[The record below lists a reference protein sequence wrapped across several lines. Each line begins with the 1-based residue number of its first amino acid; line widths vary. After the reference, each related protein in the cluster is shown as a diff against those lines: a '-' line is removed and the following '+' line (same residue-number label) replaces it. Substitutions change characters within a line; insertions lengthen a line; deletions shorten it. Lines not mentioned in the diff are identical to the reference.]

1 MFPWRAATVTADSKA
16 VSLHIDAD
24 ARLAAAVGAAARFLG
39 EAAGLAAPA
48 ASELQASVTAASREA
63 MSRLAGDHPHLNVT
77 ITRFVDRIEVALSQE
92 GSADPAAGLDSIAGL
107 AGQPGAS
114 SAFEG
119 VDRIQFEAH
128 EGTAVTRLTK
138 YLGHAHRIV

>member
-1 MFPWRAATVTADSKA
+1 MTADSKA
-16 VSLHIDAD
+16 IFLQLDAD
-24 ARLAAAVGAAARFLG
+24 VRLAAAVGAAARFLG
-39 EAAGLAAPA
+39 EAAGLAATA
-48 ASELQASVTAASREA
+48 ADELQASVTAASRET
-63 MSRLAGDHPHLNVT
+63 MSRPAADHAHLNVT

-92 GSADPAAGLDSIAGL
+92 GGADPAAGLDRIAGL
-107 AGQPGAS
+107 ARDPHSS

>member
-77 ITRFVDRIEVALSQE
+77 ITRFVDRIEVALSQQ
-92 GSADPAAGLDSIAGL
+92 GCADPAAGLDSIAGL
-107 AGQPGAS
+107 AGQPGAR
-114 SAFEG
+114 AFEG

>member
-1 MFPWRAATVTADSKA
+1 MTADSKRI
-16 VSLHIDAD
+16 SLHVDAD
-24 ARLAAAVGAAARFLG
+24 TRLAAAVGAAARFLS

-48 ASELQASVTAASREA
+48 AGEFQASVTAASREA
-63 MSRLAGDHPHLNVT
+63 MGRLAGDHPHLNAT

-92 GSADPAAGLDSIAGL
+92 GSSDPAAGLDRIAGL
-107 AGQPGAS
+107 ASPPGTS
-114 SAFEG
+114 RAFEG

>member
-1 MFPWRAATVTADSKA
+1 MTADSKA

-48 ASELQASVTAASREA
+48 ASELQASVTAASRGA
-63 MSRLAGDHPHLNVT
+63 MGRLAGDHPHLNVT

-107 AGQPGAS
+107 AGQPGS